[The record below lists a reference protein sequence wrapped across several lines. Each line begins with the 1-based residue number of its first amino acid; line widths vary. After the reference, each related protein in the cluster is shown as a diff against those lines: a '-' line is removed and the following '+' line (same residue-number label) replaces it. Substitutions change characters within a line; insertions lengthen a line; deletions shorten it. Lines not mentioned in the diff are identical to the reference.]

1 MTSAFSW
8 RAAYWFLAGIS
19 GLSFLSFVFFF
30 RDTFRRERSLVYQNV
45 IKQRRTV
52 AAFSCLN
59 GKQSTH
65 NDGSIIGIEKN
76 ISDTKPH
83 KTSPAVNLDLS
94 LTDVNY
100 VEPVV
105 QILRRWNNVLVL
117 IPSGNDFFLLF
128 LA

>member
-8 RAAYWFLAGIS
+8 RAAYWFLASIS
-19 GLSFLSFVFFF
+19 GLSFLSFVLFF

-45 IKQRRTV
+45 INQRRK
-52 AAFSCLN
+52 AAALSCLN

-65 NDGSIIGIEKN
+65 NDGSIIGVEKN
-76 ISDTKPH
+76 TSDREPH
-83 KTSPAVNLDLS
+83 EKASPAVNLDLS

-100 VEPVV
+100 LEPLV

-117 IPSGNDFFLLF
+117 ISSGNGVFSFWF
-128 LA
+128 